1 VGALA
6 KDEYAVR
13 RRSSSSGTKGTPE
26 AMRVLVANEPFVYR
40 EVISA
45 AFKELR
51 PHVEVISAEPRD
63 LDREFSRLVPHLV
76 VCSRVT
82 ALVERGATAWVELY
96 PQHASRAVVSLGGE
110 EATSDAMD
118 FDTLLSILDRAERLY
133 ESV

>member
-1 VGALA
+1 
-6 KDEYAVR
+6 
-13 RRSSSSGTKGTPE
+13 
-26 AMRVLVANEPFVYR
+26 MRVLVANEPFVYR

-51 PHVEVISAEPRD
+51 PHVEVTSAEPQD

-110 EATSDAMD
+110 ETTSDAMD

>member
-1 VGALA
+1 MGTPAR
-6 KDEYAVR
+6 DEDAMR
-13 RRSSSSGTKGTPE
+13 RRSISTEGTPE
-26 AMRVLVANEPFVYR
+26 VMRVLVANEPFVYR

-45 AFKELR
+45 AFQELR
-51 PHVEVISAEPRD
+51 PHVEVISVEPQN
-63 LDREFSRLVPHLV
+63 LDREFLRLVPHLV

-96 PQHASRAVVSLGGE
+96 PEHAPRAVVSLAGE
-110 EATSDAMD
+110 ETTSDAID

>member
-1 VGALA
+1 MGTPAR
-6 KDEYAVR
+6 DEDAIW
-13 RRSSSSGTKGTPE
+13 RRSIGTEGTPE
-26 AMRVLVANEPFVYR
+26 VMRVLVANEPFVYR

-45 AFKELR
+45 AFQELR
-51 PHVEVISAEPRD
+51 PHVEVISVEPQD

-96 PQHASRAVVSLGGE
+96 PEHASRAVVSLAGE
-110 EATSDAMD
+110 ETTSDAID